1 MEVRALLI
9 VMGLVARAHADSPDE
24 AGPIPDPNLRWELQ
38 AAPTAG
44 AVEAYGQGHGA
55 FGGHFQAALEHDRAA
70 LLGEV
75 ELFHLVRTC
84 PRDEDCSGP
93 ASSPG
98 NELRLAVAGRY
109 DLVHTRALHRPRGG
123 RARWER
129 LDVWLAAGI
138 GVETIS
144 IDELS
149 TRSRPDLGFE
159 GGLTLTNR
167 AGQPF
172 YGLRYQIQLARPF
185 AGASGGRSFVL
196 RRLRDRV
203 RRLGASGARGVEIEA
218 LQDRRESGDRGG
230 ARRRVL
236 AVEHRLVRG
245 DERRQRVA
253 LVVLRSTA
261 R

>member
-1 MEVRALLI
+1 MEVRTLMI
-9 VMGLVARAHADSPDE
+9 VMGLTAHAHADPPDE
-24 AGPIPDPNLRWELQ
+24 AGPIPDPSLRWELE

-44 AVEAYGQGHGA
+44 GVGADGQGHAALGA
-55 FGGHFQAALEHDRAA
+55 HFHAALEHDRIA

-84 PRDEDCSGP
+84 PRDEDCGG
-93 ASSPG
+93 AVSSPG

-109 DLVHTRALHRPRGG
+109 DLVHTPALHRPRGG

-129 LDVWLAAGI
+129 LDVWLATGI

-185 AGASGGRSFVL
+185 AGASGIDPSFFVGFA
-196 RRLRDRV
+196 V
-203 RRLGASGARGVEIEA
+203 AI
-218 LQDRRESGDRGG
+218 GD
-230 ARRRVL
+230 
-236 AVEHRLVRG
+236 
-245 DERRQRVA
+245 
-253 LVVLRSTA
+253 
-261 R
+261 